1 MRKRATEG
9 TKIRTSPNI
18 TKKIV
23 STRRRADRLCNSTLS
38 LASAQ
43 ARQQADEP
51 AGAWRK
57 QGGRKKAAGNA
68 CRGFGH
74 PDLGEFGIGEGDP
87 GQCPVIDLGRK
98 SKESV
103 SDHNPRMIE
112 SDVGELR
119 PAGHVADGKSPAIG
133 GAQSSIDRDAL
144 GGC

>member
-9 TKIRTSPNI
+9 TKIRTSPSI

-57 QGGRKKAAGNA
+57 QGGRKKAAGSSLARLSARRVGDDQIGNSA
-68 CRGFGH
+68 
-74 PDLGEFGIGEGDP
+74 DLELLGNGQGP
-87 GQCPVIDLGRK
+87 GKDQI
-98 SKESV
+98 
-103 SDHNPRMIE
+103 
-112 SDVGELR
+112 
-119 PAGHVADGKSPAIG
+119 AGP
-133 GAQSSIDRDAL
+133 GAKHRDAEDRTVTAGVVL
-144 GGC
+144 VPARGNRVGPGSGICRKW